1 MNGEVLKRKETIAM
15 KKMKTKML
23 DSPNPNT
30 ERGDEEDDM
39 MQTLPLPK
47 NKSMKKENSNLN
59 LLQHNLSARGE
70 DEFEEVRFYKQVEC
84 QYLISVLKHK
94 SVQVKEV

>member
-1 MNGEVLKRKETIAM
+1 M

-23 DSPNPNT
+23 DDPNPIT

-39 MQTLPLPK
+39 MQTLPLPR
-47 NKSMKKENSNLN
+47 NKTMKKENSNLN
-59 LLQHNLSARGE
+59 LLQHNLSARE
-70 DEFEEVRFYKQVEC
+70 DEFENVKFYKQVEC